1 MHTKSFIEALDNIRA
16 RRIQKAI
23 DDKAIP
29 QHITEM
35 TSDVNKMVN
44 LDVDYVIHL
53 EANGV
58 ACTLLWANIADQFY
72 RDAEWEMVV
81 YT

>member
-1 MHTKSFIEALDNIRA
+1 MHTKSFLEALDNIRS

-35 TSDVNKMVN
+35 TSDVDKLVF

-53 EANGV
+53 EANGID
-58 ACTLLWANIADQFY
+58 CDLLWTNVVDQFY
-72 RDAEWEMVV
+72 KDVEWEMAV